1 MVRSRC
7 LAGQITG
14 ALIMYWQ
21 EQKQSDSLVVSDD
34 IVDVGFVIECK
45 ALPVDHAH
53 SLSQAIQNELPWLSE
68 TKSAGIHQIH
78 VANSQ
83 NGWMRPEKPDALL
96 YLSRRTRMVLRL
108 PKERVEDAMALTG
121 KVLDIDGNDLKVKA
135 GTTMPLTT
143 LTILFSRYIVAE
155 KEQSEAAFMDDMAQ
169 VLKTLNIEPRK
180 MLCGIQNEIHT
191 PDKVINTRSLMIA
204 DLTVDESIV
213 LQQHGLGPER
223 LLGCGIFIPHK
234 DIKTLRFEDD

>member
-1 MVRSRC
+1 
-7 LAGQITG
+7 
-14 ALIMYWQ
+14 MYWQ
-21 EQKQSDSLVVSDD
+21 EQKQADNLVVPDD
-34 IVDVGFVIECK
+34 IVDVSFVIECK

-53 SLSQAIQNELPWLSE
+53 SLSQAIQQELPWLPQ
-68 TKSAGIHQIH
+68 TKNAGIHQIH

-96 YLSRRTRMVLRL
+96 YLSRRTRMILRL

-121 KVLDIDGNDLKVKA
+121 KALNVDGNNLKVKA
-135 GTTMPLTT
+135 GAIMPLTT
-143 LTILFSRYIVAE
+143 LTILYSRYVAAD
-155 KEQSEAAFMDDMAQ
+155 KEQSETAFMDDIAQ

-180 MLCGIQNEIHT
+180 MLCGTRNEIHT
-191 PDKVINTRSLMIA
+191 PDKTINTRSLMIA

-234 DIKTLRFEDD
+234 DIKTLRPDDD

>member
-1 MVRSRC
+1 
-7 LAGQITG
+7 
-14 ALIMYWQ
+14 MYWQ
-21 EQKQSDSLVVSDD
+21 EQKQTDSLVAPDD
-34 IVDVGFVIECK
+34 IVDVSFAIECK
-45 ALPVDHAH
+45 TLPVDHAH
-53 SLSQAIQNELPWLSE
+53 SLSQAIQNELPWLPQ

-83 NGWMRPEKPDALL
+83 NGWMRPEKPDDLL

-121 KVLDIDGNDLKVKA
+121 KVLDIGGNNLKVKA
-135 GTTMPLTT
+135 GTIMPLTT
-143 LTILFSRYIVAE
+143 LTILFSRYIVADI
-155 KEQSEAAFMDDMAQ
+155 EQSEAAFMDDIAQ
-169 VLKTLNIEPRK
+169 ALRTLNIEPRK
-180 MLCGIQNEIHT
+180 MLCGTRNEIHT
-191 PDKVINTRSLMIA
+191 PGKAINTRSLMIA

-234 DIKTLRFEDD
+234 DIKTLRPDDD

>member
-1 MVRSRC
+1 
-7 LAGQITG
+7 
-14 ALIMYWQ
+14 MYWQ
-21 EQKQSDSLVVSDD
+21 EQKQADSLVAPDD
-34 IVDVGFVIECK
+34 IVDVSFVIECK
-45 ALPVDHAH
+45 TLPVDHAH
-53 SLSQAIQNELPWLSE
+53 SLSQAIQKELPWLPQ

-121 KVLDIDGNDLKVKA
+121 KALNVDGNDLKVKA
-135 GTTMPLTT
+135 GAIMPLTT
-143 LTILFSRYIVAE
+143 LTILFSRYVVAD
-155 KEQSEAAFMDDMAQ
+155 KEQSETAFMDDVAQ
-169 VLKTLNIEPRK
+169 VLKTLKIDPRK
-180 MLCGIQNEIHT
+180 MLCGTQNEIHT
-191 PDKVINTRSLMIA
+191 PDKTINTRSLMIA

-213 LQQHGLGPER
+213 LQQQGLGPER

-234 DIKTLRFEDD
+234 DIKTLRPDDD